1 MNTLNLKFMALPVVL
16 SLLSACTPS
25 EKTTDAASPAPAS
38 AIEKASSTVDTG
50 AASETISASAVAPT
64 TGEIDSAKWLSF
76 QCDDGK
82 TLDAR
87 YAGSGT
93 AAVAQLKF
101 NGQTLDL
108 HYDGGRSNED
118 LIAFSNEQYGWTISN
133 QYAGNLY
140 KEDGGFLVRFE
151 KQEVSGT
158 PEDMESIQV
167 KNCMPVE

>member
-1 MNTLNLKFMALPVVL
+1 MNTSGLKFVALSVVL
-16 SLLSACTPS
+16 SLLSACTPA
-25 EKTTDAASPAPAS
+25 EKATDTAVSAPAS
-38 AIEKASSTVDTG
+38 AAETASSATG
-50 AASETISASAVAPT
+50 TGVASEIVAVAPAA
-64 TGEIDSAKWLSF
+64 GEINSAKWLSF

-82 TLDAR
+82 TIDAR
-87 YAGSGT
+87 YAGAGT

-108 HYDGGRSNED
+108 KYDGSRSNED
-118 LIAFSNEQYGWTISN
+118 LIAFSNDQYGWTISN

-151 KQEVSGT
+151 KQEVNGMPT
-158 PEDMESIQV
+158 DVESIQV